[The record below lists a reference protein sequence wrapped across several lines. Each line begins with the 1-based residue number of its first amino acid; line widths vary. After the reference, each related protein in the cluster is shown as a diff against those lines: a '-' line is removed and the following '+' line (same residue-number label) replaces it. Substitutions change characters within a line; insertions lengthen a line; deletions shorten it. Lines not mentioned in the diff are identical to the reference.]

1 MFVVRIPVQGL
12 VDAGMEPVVEI
23 YLDTAVDGILKIGVN
38 REHYTGFFACTN
50 LAGTRCWHVAVY
62 GLRLMVQGTMPH
74 AITASDTGLV
84 VGFTTVKKSIVASL
98 SLRITV
104 LSSHQVTDNCSASYC
119 VVHTVDSAA
128 RKLTEKDLV
137 FASSSDLLFS
147 GLTEIF
153 VCFQYLVD
161 HSKS

>member
-1 MFVVRIPVQGL
+1 MLARRCVRLEAHG
-12 VDAGMEPVVEI
+12 A
-23 YLDTAVDGILKIGVN
+23 AV
-38 REHYTGFFACTN
+38 
-50 LAGTRCWHVAVY
+50 
-62 GLRLMVQGTMPH
+62 GTMPH

-84 VGFTTVKKSIVASL
+84 VGLTTVKKSIVASL

-104 LSSHQVTDNCSASYC
+104 LSSQQVADNYSASYS

-147 GLTEIF
+147 GLTEIC
-153 VCFQYLVD
+153 VSVPRGPV
-161 HSKS
+161 